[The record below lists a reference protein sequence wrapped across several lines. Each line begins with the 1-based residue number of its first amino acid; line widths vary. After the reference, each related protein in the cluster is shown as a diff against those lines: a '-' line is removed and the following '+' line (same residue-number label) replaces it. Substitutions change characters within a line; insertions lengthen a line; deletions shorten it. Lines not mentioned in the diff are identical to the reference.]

1 MKKYQLLL
9 FVFLLPFVLLAQKN
23 WSPEQVLKIKNV
35 SSAQVSPDGTKVVY
49 TIREATNPFP
59 ISNKNEPWKPWRNM
73 HLRQT
78 QWKYHLI

>member
-35 SSAQVSPDGTKVVY
+35 SSAQVSPEIGRAHV
-49 TIREATNPFP
+49 
-59 ISNKNEPWKPWRNM
+59 
-73 HLRQT
+73 
-78 QWKYHLI
+78 